1 MTNPSLILVLMVV
14 DWASG
19 QGQLQVQQA
28 FPFRQQQSRNSER
41 TVRMKQK
48 SMPDDRL
55 DKVLRYTN
63 KALDEHNSTRSFND
77 YFAICNQI
85 FEALQNEEGGTWTCI
100 AGAPESFSHYTHWFT
115 NWYAH
120 FTLDDQHRF
129 IIYKGAQAI
138 PLKPCKNECG
148 TQEAKVKELEELGAT
163 KDEKISELEGEKKA
177 LEKEKNTAIR
187 ESSGLKQELAD
198 LKLELKAMKLE
209 QLTEGVS
216 AAQARREAEEARL
229 QAVVAQR
236 KAAEASQKN
245 AELERQIQELRT
257 KMEAANES
265 FNFEDIDLFMVK
277 HLAGGF
283 LGKIFFKKKQKEEAG
298 EQEQIQ
304 GPEHKQK
311 EEAEEKKQEEQPQQT
326 KLKNQTGKNEEE
338 TGKVKKGESLKRP
351 SVHVRWSSDSP
362 ADARDSSDRGAR
374 GDQNLPMEQQIENIQ
389 KKLQDKR
396 VYRIR
401 EDGDRRTIDR
411 KSSHH
416 WKKIRCFNKLCEED
430 EAAVDALFQSPSLEA
445 LRHKDGSVPIGRI
458 LFEQKMEKR
467 SRSQGPPTGDM
478 ESAYAI
484 AKEQPCLNVAE
495 KTARRHPRP
504 KIHF

>member
-1 MTNPSLILVLMVV
+1 MTNPSLFLVLMAV

-28 FPFRQQQSRNSER
+28 YPSFPLQQSRNSER
-41 TVRMKQK
+41 AVRMKQK

-55 DKVLRYTN
+55 NKVLRYTN

-100 AGAPESFSHYTHWFT
+100 AGAPESFSHNTHWFT

-163 KDEKISELEGEKKA
+163 KDEKISELERENKALEKEKNTAIRESSGLKQQQSRNSERAVRMKQKSMPDDRLNKVLRYTNKALDEHNSTRSFNDYFAICNQIFEALQNEEGGTWTCIAGAPESFSHNTHWFTNWYAHFTLDDQHRFIIYKGAQAIPLKPCKNECGTQEAKVKELEELGATKDEKISELERENKA

-198 LKLELKAMKLE
+198 LKLELKTMNLE

-245 AELERQIQELRT
+245 AEFR
-257 KMEAANES
+257 S
-265 FNFEDIDLFMVK
+265 F
-277 HLAGGF
+277 
-283 LGKIFFKKKQKEEAG
+283 
-298 EQEQIQ
+298 
-304 GPEHKQK
+304 
-311 EEAEEKKQEEQPQQT
+311 
-326 KLKNQTGKNEEE
+326 
-338 TGKVKKGESLKRP
+338 
-351 SVHVRWSSDSP
+351 
-362 ADARDSSDRGAR
+362 
-374 GDQNLPMEQQIENIQ
+374 QN
-389 KKLQDKR
+389 
-396 VYRIR
+396 
-401 EDGDRRTIDR
+401 
-411 KSSHH
+411 
-416 WKKIRCFNKLCEED
+416 
-430 EAAVDALFQSPSLEA
+430 
-445 LRHKDGSVPIGRI
+445 
-458 LFEQKMEKR
+458 
-467 SRSQGPPTGDM
+467 
-478 ESAYAI
+478 
-484 AKEQPCLNVAE
+484 
-495 KTARRHPRP
+495 
-504 KIHF
+504 